1 MRKIRHGNHVKQ
13 LTIWLLFLFLG
24 IGCPEAWGQDET
36 LTPGATISNGSY
48 GTKIL
53 KTGTYTL
60 DNVTTSGLYLRIE
73 GTVTLQLRGKNSL
86 EAKSF
91 QPAINVADPY
101 EVIITNYPGETGI
114 LIANTV
120 QNIGAKAPAIGVY
133 YTQEDMG
140 KITISGAIYVEAKG
154 YMYASGIGI
163 AQSSSSKRNVTL
175 KDGASLYLKIGTG
188 NGPSRIDIPNFA
200 LVVVDPTNILTN
212 MRHFSL
218 NIENV
223 QGYEIENKDFV
234 DCNFNGTTYKV
245 YTKVRDSYE
254 ISSSKRQLPFKSNFG
269 VTWPSYG
276 TIDGIPFNSVHG
288 YNLGAA
294 YSMDGDVKTYYQT
307 LNATFT
313 KDIRLYADYYPFHEG
328 TLKAGK
334 DIVISDSNPISQVFK
349 TSSKGLT
356 LDASTY
362 SIKLDI
368 GTPNTA
374 NIKVKGKVWLANYA
388 KLPAGV
394 MKDEKNT
401 PVYYCTTTIPVGTV
415 KKITYNGIETSNFRQ
430 SGTDLSQIGR
440 AHV

>member
-1 MRKIRHGNHVKQ
+1 MQAISCSNICVPLAPLNTNG
-13 LTIWLLFLFLG
+13 LL
-24 IGCPEAWGQDET
+24 
-36 LTPGATISNGSY
+36 S
-48 GTKIL
+48 
-53 KTGTYTL
+53 
-60 DNVTTSGLYLRIE
+60 
-73 GTVTLQLRGKNSL
+73 
-86 EAKSF
+86 
-91 QPAINVADPY
+91 
-101 EVIITNYPGETGI
+101 
-114 LIANTV
+114 
-120 QNIGAKAPAIGVY
+120 
-133 YTQEDMG
+133 
-140 KITISGAIYVEAKG
+140 
-154 YMYASGIGI
+154 
-163 AQSSSSKRNVTL
+163 
-175 KDGASLYLKIGTG
+175 
-188 NGPSRIDIPNFA
+188 
-200 LVVVDPTNILTN
+200 NILTN

-349 TSSKGLT
+349 A
-356 LDASTY
+356 ASRQRY
-362 SIKLDI
+362 FPE
-368 GTPNTA
+368 GFE
-374 NIKVKGKVWLANYA
+374 
-388 KLPAGV
+388 
-394 MKDEKNT
+394 KDTQKYRFYHS
-401 PVYYCTTTIPVGTV
+401 YYH
-415 KKITYNGIETSNFRQ
+415 
-430 SGTDLSQIGR
+430 
-440 AHV
+440 AA